1 MCPYCGATVYI
12 TSTTTVPSM
21 SALRSM
27 TGSFPAGSTDTERRL
42 SKLETKINL
51 MLVLQI
57 GSFVLMIF
65 ALILLA
71 LR

>member
-1 MCPYCGATVYI
+1 
-12 TSTTTVPSM
+12 
-21 SALRSM
+21 M